1 MQFDEKFKYS
11 VKVVSLASFLSIFQG
26 VKLFFSFLIFF
37 LWLLFL
43 SLFSLDLS
51 PDNFL
56 RNLVCLLGHITLTK
70 NSFKP
75 QKAPY
80 SRDESVIETAASFD
94 AVSLVYSCSSGDCQE
109 TEPAPVILAH

>member
-1 MQFDEKFKYS
+1 MYVPQWKPGNITYY
-11 VKVVSLASFLSIFQG
+11 ICR
-26 VKLFFSFLIFF
+26 
-37 LWLLFL
+37 WLLFL
-43 SLFSLDLS
+43 SLFSLDLL

-80 SRDESVIETAASFD
+80 SRDEPVIETVASFD
-94 AVSLVYSCSSGDCQE
+94 AVSLVYLQLQQWRLSGN
-109 TEPAPVILAH
+109 